1 MVALWSQPVLASSV
15 KIIRWSTQCDRV
27 RLRVRVL
34 DKGNVPIQGL
44 KLENFKITTTGQLG
58 QKIAV
63 EPSQMEFLSSQQSK
77 PDPAYLVMLLDMSGS
92 MKHKDLGGKKKQE
105 EAEKR

>member
-1 MVALWSQPVLASSV
+1 MYLFLLRIAIIFLVALWSQPVLASSV

-44 KLENFKITTTGQLG
+44 KL
-58 QKIAV
+58 A
-63 EPSQMEFLSSQQSK
+63 
-77 PDPAYLVMLLDMSGS
+77 LL
-92 MKHKDLGGKKKQE
+92 HKDSKQGKMTVHGTTNLHQCRYE
-105 EAEKR
+105 